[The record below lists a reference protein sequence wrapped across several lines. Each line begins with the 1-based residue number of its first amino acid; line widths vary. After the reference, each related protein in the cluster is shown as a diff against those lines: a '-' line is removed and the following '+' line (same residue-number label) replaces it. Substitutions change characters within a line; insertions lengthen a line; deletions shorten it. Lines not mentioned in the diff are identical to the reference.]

1 MIAIFADC
9 IETHPLSCIYIF
21 RKSKIPMP
29 IEVPIYSIKPSRI
42 FFLKDY
48 LIAAVFAALYFFL
61 PALGFA
67 MHALTA
73 YAIFGVIAFFI
84 VYVEVFRFSHSY
96 KITPSQ
102 VVIEHGIIQKKR
114 DSVFLS
120 SISDVNVKQGYFA
133 RFLNYGTI
141 AIGPTSGSEANQMLG
156 IKNPR
161 KIALELEKL
170 IHTYEKGRIS
180 KPAKEQKEK

>member
-1 MIAIFADC
+1 MIAIFTDC
-9 IETHPLSCIYIF
+9 IETHALSCIYIF

-29 IEVPIYSIKPSRI
+29 IEAPIYSIRPSRI

-48 LIAAVFAALYFFL
+48 LIASFFAALYFLL
-61 PALGFA
+61 PIAGLEIQS
-67 MHALTA
+67 LTA
-73 YAIFGVIAFFI
+73 YTIFAAIAFFI
-84 VYVEVFRFSHSY
+84 IYVELFRFSHSY

-141 AIGPTSGSEANQMLG
+141 AIGPTSGSEAIQMLG

-170 IHTYEKGRIS
+170 IHTYEKGKRD
-180 KPAKEQKEK
+180 KLFENEK

>member
-1 MIAIFADC
+1 
-9 IETHPLSCIYIF
+9 
-21 RKSKIPMP
+21 MP
-29 IEVPIYSIKPSRI
+29 IEAPIYSIRPGRI

-48 LIAAVFAALYFFL
+48 LIAAFFAALYFL
-61 PALGFA
+61 IPIAGLE
-67 MHALTA
+67 MQPLTA
-73 YAIFGVIAFFI
+73 YTILGAILFFI
-84 VYVEVFRFSHSY
+84 IYVELFRFSHSY

-102 VVIEHGIIQKKR
+102 VVIEHGILQKKR

-133 RFLNYGTI
+133 RVLNYGTI
-141 AIGPTSGSEANQMLG
+141 AIGPTSGSEAIQMLG

-170 IHTYEKGRIS
+170 IHTYEKGKRDKFS
-180 KPAKEQKEK
+180 ESEK